1 MKKNKILIVTTAF
14 APENEI
20 GAIRMIKLVKYLVRL
35 KQEITVI
42 SPKLHEQSRIDLS
55 LECREFDDITRLVVD
70 QSRLFNR
77 FFLRARN
84 RKIQKK
90 QAVSSLK
97 LKDERIISR
106 IKVIINRFVHL
117 TYTLVRNYNW
127 YLMAKRK
134 LKTIEYQ
141 DFNFVISS
149 YPSIGAHWVSNY
161 LKNQIPELKWVAD
174 FRDPMNY
181 SRSTTSLNY
190 EIYTYL
196 QDSVVVK
203 CDMVTSV
210 SKGVLSKIISNHSV
224 RSYVMYNGYDVDD
237 IKTGILDEKP
247 SKTSDKFIISYVGSL
262 YGGERDLSIV
272 FKALRELINSG
283 TLIEIEFHYAGK
295 DSEVIKN
302 MAQKYQ
308 MLNYLVDYGSV
319 SRKESLLIQSNSS
332 LIVVATWNYHNDQGI
347 LSGKLFECLL
357 TQKQVLAIVQG
368 DKKNSEIKELLEYI
382 NGGVTIELIGIDQ
395 SREFTKLIDFLTE
408 RIEIWEK
415 GVNIKYNNKQEI
427 YSYSNIV
434 RNFLNTIHDI

>member
-1 MKKNKILIVTTAF
+1 M
-14 APENEI
+14 
-20 GAIRMIKLVKYLVRL
+20 
-35 KQEITVI
+35 
-42 SPKLHEQSRIDLS
+42 
-55 LECREFDDITRLVVD
+55 
-70 QSRLFNR
+70 
-77 FFLRARN
+77 
-84 RKIQKK
+84 
-90 QAVSSLK
+90 SSLK